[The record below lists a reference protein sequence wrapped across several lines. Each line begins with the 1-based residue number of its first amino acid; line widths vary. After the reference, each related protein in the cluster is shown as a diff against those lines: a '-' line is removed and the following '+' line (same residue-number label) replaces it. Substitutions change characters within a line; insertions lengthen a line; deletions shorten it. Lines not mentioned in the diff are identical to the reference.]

1 MQDKPTIE
9 PEKALPPDI
18 HQVESTVV
26 EKGKVT
32 VSWNPFN
39 SNRTPTI
46 LARTTKALRYFCV
59 GIIGLTSTSN
69 QFSAAQATQI
79 AFWLAALILFL
90 GALDV
95 FIGIEPDKT
104 V

>member
-1 MQDKPTIE
+1 MPQEIEQDKV
-9 PEKALPPDI
+9 LPADI

-32 VSWNPFN
+32 VSFNPFN

-59 GIIGLTSTSN
+59 GLITITSTSN
-69 QFSAAQATQI
+69 MFSAAQATTI
-79 AFWLAALILFL
+79 AFWLSCLILFS
-90 GALDV
+90 GMVDIM
-95 FIGIEPDKT
+95 IGIEPQTK
-104 V
+104 

>member
-1 MQDKPTIE
+1 MIDKPIE
-9 PEKALPPDI
+9 PEKPLPPDV

-32 VSWNPFN
+32 VNWNPFN

-69 QFSAAQATQI
+69 LFTAPQATQI
-79 AFWLAALILFL
+79 AFWLALFIIFL

-95 FIGIEPDKT
+95 FIGIEPETK
-104 V
+104 

>member
-1 MQDKPTIE
+1 MSIDKPKIE
-9 PEKALPPDI
+9 PDQPLPPGV
-18 HQVESTVV
+18 HQAEASVV

-59 GIIGLTSTSN
+59 GLITITSTTTMFDASD
-69 QFSAAQATQI
+69 STRI
-79 AFWLAALILFL
+79 AFWLSVFILFT
-90 GALDV
+90 GAIDV
-95 FIGIEPDKT
+95 MIGIEPETK
-104 V
+104 